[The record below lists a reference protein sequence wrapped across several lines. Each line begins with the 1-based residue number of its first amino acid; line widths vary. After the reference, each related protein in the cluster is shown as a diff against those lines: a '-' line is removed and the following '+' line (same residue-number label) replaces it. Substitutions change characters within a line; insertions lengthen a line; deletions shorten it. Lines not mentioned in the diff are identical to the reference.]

1 MADMQKLSGKE
12 LAQLMRERICPKITV
27 FSLEADLLQAVIDRL
42 EKSDGLPSGIEE
54 ALNMGDG
61 AYRP

>member
-1 MADMQKLSGKE
+1 MHDFSAMSGKE
-12 LAQLMRERICPKITV
+12 LANMVRERIYSKIGI
-27 FSLEADLLQAVIDRL
+27 LETNADLIREVIRRL